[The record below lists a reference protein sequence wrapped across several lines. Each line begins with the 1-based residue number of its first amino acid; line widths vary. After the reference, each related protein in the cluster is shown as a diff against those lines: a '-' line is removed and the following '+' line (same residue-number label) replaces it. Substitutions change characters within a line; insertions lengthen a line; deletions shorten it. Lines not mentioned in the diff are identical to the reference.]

1 MMIIFICLLLLSYL
15 IGCFNTSIVYSIGN
29 YKKDIRTQG
38 SGNPGATNMLRS
50 FGKVSAAI
58 TFAGDLLKAVVAI
71 GIAWLVFKD
80 QKNIELIKALMGLA
94 CVLGHC
100 FPVFFKFK
108 GGKGIATGSGCILML
123 DWRVFL
129 IALALFA
136 LMVVLTKYVSLGSIV
151 GALTYP
157 IGIAICGVS
166 FNAVIVAILTTALV
180 IYRHKKNIVALFKGT
195 ERKIGS
201 AKV

>member
-1 MMIIFICLLLLSYL
+1 MIVFIALLILAYI
-15 IGCFNTSIVYSIGN
+15 IGCFNTSIVYSIGSF
-29 YKKDIRTQG
+29 KKDIRTQG
-38 SGNPGATNMLRS
+38 SGNAGATNMLRS

-71 GIAWLVFKD
+71 GIAWIVFRNSVHID
-80 QKNIELIKALMGLA
+80 LIKTLMGLA

-108 GGKGIATGSGCILML
+108 GGKGIATGSGCILMM

-129 IALALFA
+129 VAIGLFA
-136 LMVVLTKYVSLGSIV
+136 LLVVITKYVSVGSIA

-157 IGIAICGVS
+157 IGMIVCRVPINAIVVAALTTCL
-166 FNAVIVAILTTALV
+166 VIVMH
-180 IYRHKKNIVALFKGT
+180 RKNIVALCKGT
-195 ERKIGS
+195 ERKIG
-201 AKV
+201 ARKA

>member
-1 MMIIFICLLLLSYL
+1 MILFVGLLILSYL
-15 IGCFNTSIVYSIGN
+15 IGCLNTSIVYSKLK
-29 YKKDIRTQG
+29 YKNDIRSEG
-38 SGNPGATNMLRS
+38 SGNAGATNMLRS

-58 TFAGDLLKAVVAI
+58 TFLGDLLKVVIAV
-71 GIAWLVFKD
+71 GIAWVVYANAQEL
-80 QKNIELIKALMGLA
+80 NLIKALMGLA

-100 FPVFFKFK
+100 FPIFFRFK
-108 GGKGIATGSGCILML
+108 GGKGIASGSACILMQ

-136 LMVVLTKYVSLGSIV
+136 LVVLLTKYVSLGSIV

-157 IGIAICGVS
+157 IGLLICG
-166 FNAVIVAILTTALV
+166 FEIKVIIFAALTTVLV
-180 IYRHKKNIVALFKGT
+180 LYRHKKNIVALCKGT

-201 AKV
+201 AKS